1 MDAGRP
7 SSRSGS
13 PFDHTHLSPGR
24 SARTLAGAMASSAA
38 GGMSIRAQLDNMSM
52 TMHEVVG
59 RTELSGRQIVALEE
73 GAVEDGVRHGA
84 LRGTSAARDATRG
97 GCSAAL
103 LHERRGSGG
112 GTGVMEAASANPPI
126 FPTFQPP
133 LSLPI
138 QTATASRPSFLRR
151 TRC

>member
-73 GAVEDGVRHGA
+73 GAAEDGGRRRGA
-84 LRGTSAARDATRG
+84 LRGTSAARDAARG
-97 GCSAAL
+97 GCGAAL

-112 GTGVMEAASANPPI
+112 ATGVI
-126 FPTFQPP
+126 W
-133 LSLPI
+133 
-138 QTATASRPSFLRR
+138 RR
-151 TRC
+151 RR